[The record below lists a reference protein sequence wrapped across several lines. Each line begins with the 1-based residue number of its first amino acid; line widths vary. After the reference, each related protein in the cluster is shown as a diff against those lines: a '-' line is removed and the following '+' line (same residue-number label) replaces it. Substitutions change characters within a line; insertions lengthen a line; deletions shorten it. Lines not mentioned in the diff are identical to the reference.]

1 MTGQGES
8 NVNIDNTLEPEEA
21 AAPGGPSEPPRSTWG
36 RIKLI
41 IQVVEIRLR
50 FIVILVGTGLVIGY
64 WDTLLNYWDKWTRPK
79 NAAAVQVQADREFYC
94 PMHPWVTRASRDPD
108 GTVPKCPICGMA
120 MSTRKKGE
128 QPELPANVTGR
139 VQFSPERIRLGGLQ
153 TQEVGYRSLVKQ
165 IVTVGSLQYD
175 ESRLSRIV
183 SRVAGYVEKLY
194 IDKTFEQVSMGQPM
208 VELYSPELSTAARE
222 LLIASRSNL
231 QLDLQQ
237 LTRTKL
243 QLMGVAPSEID
254 EILRTGKATHRL
266 LIRSPQAGFV
276 IEKTIVK
283 GSRVEMG
290 QTLFDVADIS
300 QVWIQADV
308 YEKDVAF
315 LKQGQ
320 KVTAT
325 VEALPGQVFPG
336 KVQLVHPMMDAATRT
351 NAVRFSVNNEG
362 KALRPGMYATVHI
375 DVPLVE
381 LEPYSSMA
389 STGPATTTTGL
400 SEYYVCPVH
409 SDVVEAASGHCP
421 IGQEKL
427 ERRTL
432 PANRGLI
439 WACPMH
445 PEVTALRS
453 GSSCPKCGMKL
464 LPVFLE
470 TAPRGQT
477 LAVPELAVVDTGVK
491 QVVYVQR
498 EAGVFEGVLVELGTR
513 VGEFYPVLK
522 GVQAGD
528 RIVARGAFLV
538 DAETRL
544 NPAAGAAFS
553 GATAGPKGSKTA
565 DAKISGATGSGES
578 HD

>member
-1 MTGQGES
+1 M
-8 NVNIDNTLEPEEA
+8 NIDNAFEPETGA
-21 AAPGGPSEPPRSTWG
+21 ASDSRAEHRLSTWQ

-41 IQVVEIRLR
+41 IQVVEIRVR

-64 WDTLLNYWDKWTRPK
+64 WETLLNYWDKWTRPK
-79 NAAAVQVQADREFYC
+79 NAASVQVQADREFYC

-120 MSTRKKGE
+120 MSTRKKGAA
-128 QPELPANVTGR
+128 PELPANVTGR
-139 VQFSPERIRLGGLQ
+139 VQFSPERIRLGGLR
-153 TQEVGYRSLVKQ
+153 TQEVGYRSLVKK

-194 IDKTFEQVSMGQPM
+194 IDKTFERVSIGQPM

-222 LLIASRSNL
+222 LVIASKSKL

-237 LTRTKL
+237 ISRTKL
-243 QLMGVAPSEID
+243 RLMGVAPAEID
-254 EILRTGKATHRL
+254 QILRTGEATHRL
-266 LIRSPQAGFV
+266 LIRSPQGGFV
-276 IEKTIVK
+276 LEKSVVK
-283 GSRVEMG
+283 GSYVQMG
-290 QTLFDVADIS
+290 QTLFDVADVS

-315 LKQGQ
+315 LRQGQ
-320 KVTAT
+320 RVTAT

-351 NAVRFSVNNEG
+351 NAVRFSIDNEG
-362 KALRPGMYATVHI
+362 NALRPGMYATVQI
-375 DVPLVE
+375 EVPLVE
-381 LEPYSSMA
+381 FEPYRSMA
-389 STGPATTTTGL
+389 SSGPATATSGL

-409 SDVVEAASGHCP
+409 PDVVEAGPGQCP
-421 IGQEKL
+421 IGREKL

-432 PANRGLI
+432 TANRRLI

-445 PEVTALRS
+445 PEVTALQS
-453 GSSCPKCGMKL
+453 GASCPKCGMKL
-464 LPVFLE
+464 MPVFLE
-470 TAPRGQT
+470 AAPRGQV
-477 LAVPELAVVDTGVK
+477 LAIPELAVIDTGTK

-498 EAGVFEGVLVELGTR
+498 EPGIFEGVLVELGAR
-513 VGEFYPVLK
+513 VGEFYPVLR

-528 RIVARGAFLV
+528 RIVTRGAFLV

-553 GATAGPKGSKTA
+553 GASAGPKGNKPA
-565 DAKISGATGSGES
+565 GAQVSGADGSGES